1 MISPGSLPAHQE
13 LLFGAAHC
21 NKGETRFFSHDM
33 YFINA
38 CCHSARF
45 AVIYRAG
52 VFCLKQWGQIK
63 GVFASCLNRRCNICH
78 CHTSF
83 ESLERLPSIKYLPVL
98 FRRSE
103 KDIQFLKTRYVYLS
117 VAFMLVA
124 IIYISTVS

>member
-1 MISPGSLPAHQE
+1 MVSPGSLPAHQE
-13 LLFGAAHC
+13 LFGAARC
-21 NKGETRFFSHDM
+21 NKGGTRFVSRDI

-45 AVIYRAG
+45 ALIYRVG
-52 VFCLKQWGQIK
+52 FFCLNQWGQIK
-63 GVFASCLNRRCNICH
+63 GVFASCLNRRCYICH

-83 ESLERLPSIKYLPVL
+83 ESLERLPSIKYLSVL

-124 IIYISTVS
+124 IISISIVS